1 MAFVQ
6 CTTAAYAGR
15 ANSASLLANMSVG
28 LVLAKRYRL
37 VEELG
42 RGGMGSVW
50 RAVDLELDAP
60 AAVKLIEPELLQSS
74 EAVARFKREAKAAA
88 AIRSTH
94 VVQTFGYGVDNGIPY
109 IAMELLK
116 GESLAQRLERVRKLS
131 PADTAY
137 ILGQVA
143 RALGLAHKN
152 GIVHRDMKPDNVFLV
167 REDDAEVCKVLDFG
181 IARHRGGLDDSG
193 GVKTKTGAVLGT
205 PYYMSPEQATA
216 KTVDHLTDI
225 WSYGVI
231 ATECITGKR
240 PFESDS
246 IGGLFSAICME
257 PIVAPSQLG
266 PVPAGFDAWFAKAA
280 ARDKSARFQTIKEA
294 VDKLELVCG
303 RSSGRPSAV
312 SIPVERGDTALSQ
325 GTAPAVAAGPAGSRI
340 AVGMQT
346 TSAPSSRSIP
356 GLSKPSRTTATFLAT
371 IVTVLVMAGLYV
383 GWRSMIR
390 SGATLTKAS
399 VSASVPSSPSQ
410 SPVSVSAA
418 SVTAEP
424 RPMTTA
430 VPIALGAN
438 RDAGIITTAANLLPQ
453 RAAITK
459 SEIRPKTT
467 QVTQPGAGSPVT
479 PSAKGSGSAPSGA
492 SVSTAPKPNC
502 DPPYTLDDQGRKYF
516 KPECYMKR

>member
-1 MAFVQ
+1 MSFWDSL
-6 CTTAAYAGR
+6 

-60 AAVKLIEPELLQSS
+60 AAVKLIEPELVQSS

-94 VVQTFGYGVDNGIPY
+94 VVQIFGYGVDNGIPY

-131 PADTAY
+131 PADTTN

-143 RALGLAHKN
+143 RALGLAHDN
-152 GIVHRDMKPDNVFLV
+152 GIVHRDMKPDNVFLA
-167 REDDAEVCKVLDFG
+167 REGDAEVCKVLDFG

-231 ATECITGKR
+231 AAECITGKR

-246 IGGLFSAICME
+246 VGGLFSAICME

-280 ARDKSARFQTIKEA
+280 ARDKSARFQSIKEA
-294 VDKLELVCG
+294 AERLETVCG
-303 RSSGRPSAV
+303 HPSGRPSAV
-312 SIPVERGDTALSQ
+312 SVAAEQGGTVLSS
-325 GTAPAVAAGPAGSRI
+325 GVVAPAAVVRSAGSMM

-346 TSAPSSRSIP
+346 TSAPSSRSVP
-356 GLSKPSRTTATFLAT
+356 GLSKPSQSATKLAAV
-371 IVTVLVMAGLYV
+371 IVTAFVLAALYV
-383 GWRSMIR
+383 GWRWLRGSETPR
-390 SGATLTKAS
+390 LAAS
-399 VSASVPSSPSQ
+399 IAASVPAAPSQ
-410 SPVSVSAA
+410 SQSAQGVA
-418 SVTAEP
+418 STPLKAEP
-424 RPMTTA
+424 A
-430 VPIALGAN
+430 VPPVALA
-438 RDAGIITTAANLLPQ
+438 
-453 RAAITK
+453 
-459 SEIRPKTT
+459 
-467 QVTQPGAGSPVT
+467 
-479 PSAKGSGSAPSGA
+479 SAVEPAPSNTVEQAIVRDKPKSAGPVIQPKPDKAKHSGPPAPADGA
-492 SVSTAPKPNC
+492 SKSGC
-502 DPPYTLDDQGRKYF
+502 EPPYTFDDQGRKHF
-516 KPECYMKR
+516 KPECFKK